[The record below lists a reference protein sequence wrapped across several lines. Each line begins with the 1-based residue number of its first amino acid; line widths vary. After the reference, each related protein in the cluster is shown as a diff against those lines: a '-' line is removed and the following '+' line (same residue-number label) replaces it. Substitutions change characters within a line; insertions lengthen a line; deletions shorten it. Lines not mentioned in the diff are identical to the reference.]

1 MCYCNPSIR
10 TPFCGAPGC
19 QWPTSAAHSIDT
31 ATDNDRTIIAID
43 FPLDDKDI
51 IKIMKGNEYSLY
63 KMISPRMEIR
73 VKVFSS
79 DRVKNISFENW
90 QELRKISWD
99 NPELRKLIEKITN
112 EEQ

>member
-31 ATDNDRTIIAID
+31 AANNDRTIIAID

-63 KMISPRMEIR
+63 KMISPRIEIR

-79 DRVKNISFENW
+79 DRVKNISWENW
-90 QELRKISWD
+90 RLLTKFAWEH
-99 NPELRKLIEKITN
+99 PELRSLIKKIES
-112 EEQ
+112 EE